1 MPCGCKNK
9 QNAAAQKPAVQKPS
23 NPLNNGSVGTGTRR
37 IEKRIIR

>member
-9 QNAAAQKPAVQKPS
+9 QNNAAAQKPATQRPA
-23 NPLNNGSVGTGTRR
+23 NPINNGSAGSRR

>member
-9 QNAAAQKPAVQKPS
+9 QNAAQKPAVAVQKPS
-23 NPLNNGSVGTGTRR
+23 NPLNNGSVGSRR